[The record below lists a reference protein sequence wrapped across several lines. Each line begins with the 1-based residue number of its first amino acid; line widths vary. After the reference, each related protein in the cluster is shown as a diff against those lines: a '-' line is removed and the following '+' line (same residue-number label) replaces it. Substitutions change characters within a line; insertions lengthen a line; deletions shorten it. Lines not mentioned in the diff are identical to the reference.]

1 MRLTWLLAPLLALS
15 LGSAAL
21 TTSDAAAATV
31 ERPVSGLV
39 TRVYALSQT
48 VYVGSSQFHVPAGV
62 YDLDDLSIGTYVVI
76 TFERESGRS
85 VATSIEA
92 GIDPS

>member
-1 MRLTWLLAPLLALS
+1 LTWLLAPVLALG
-15 LGSAAL
+15 LGWAAL
-21 TTSDAAAATV
+21 SASDAAAATV

-48 VYVGSSQFHVPAGV
+48 VHVGSSQFHVPADV
-62 YDLDDLSIGTYVVI
+62 YDLDDLSVGTYVVI
-76 TFERESGRS
+76 TFERANGRS

-92 GIDPS
+92 GTDPH